1 MRQPARARFAGW
13 TRIAVILAAVTLPT
27 HPAHAGDLWEILVT
41 NTDGSGVP
49 DQLVTGSSLPNLL
62 ENLVNASADF
72 QAFAGVAFSADVSFA
87 GIPNVINVTVDPGT
101 MTGTL
106 TFTILGASAQTFVFS
121 GADLAGQIEQF
132 IQDNLAGQITA
143 FLQAIN
149 QLALIAVTDG
159 TPLSTTALSADYVF
173 DRFGLHADL
182 TAWERRQFDAEEF
195 KEGMRARIDTFY
207 NTISTDV
214 GNGNSFSIVPSLE
227 WYLSKEVSIALQIPI
242 NYLDVEGSDV
252 YNIHAN
258 LAVPIRIFSPSFD
271 SPLGLTITPFATL
284 AGAGSVDLVAGGLI
298 GGGGVLGTVSLD
310 FVNVRLSFSSQLSF
324 HEGIT
329 MQYQEFSFDPGV
341 SQQIWKNGLKG
352 TANIGENF
360 YIYGT
365 AIYTQFLQNAA
376 VDSWWSPGA
385 GIGFRKA
392 DGSSISVGYSADIGD
407 GYRGDQFRFVFQLP
421 F

>member
-1 MRQPARARFAGW
+1 M
-13 TRIAVILAAVTLPT
+13 ILAAVVLPT
-27 HPAHAGDLWEILVT
+27 HRVDAGPLWEVLVT

-49 DQLVTGSSLPNLL
+49 DLLVAGSSLPNLL
-62 ENLVNASADF
+62 DNLVNASSDF
-72 QAFAGVAFSADVSFA
+72 QSFSGVALSADISFA
-87 GIPNVINVTVDPGT
+87 GIANVINVTVDPAT

-149 QLALIAVTDG
+149 ALSLIAVTDG

-182 TAWERRQFDAEEF
+182 TAWERRQVDGEQF
-195 KEGMRARIDTFY
+195 KEGMRVRIDSFY
-207 NTISTDV
+207 NSISTDV

-227 WYLSKEVSIALQIPI
+227 WYLGKDVSIALQIPI
-242 NYLDVEGSDV
+242 NYIEIEGSDV

-258 LAVPIRIFSPSFD
+258 LAVPIRVIAPTDD
-271 SPLGLTITPFATL
+271 SPLGLTITPFGTL
-284 AGAGSVDLVAGGLI
+284 AGAGSVDLIAGGLI
-298 GGGGVLGTVSLD
+298 GGGGLLGTVSLD
-310 FVNVRLSFSSQLSF
+310 FVNVRVSFSSQFSF

-329 MQYQEFSFDPGV
+329 MRYQGFSFDPGV
-341 SQQIWKNGLKG
+341 SQQIWKNGLKA

-360 YIYGT
+360 FVYGT
-365 AIYTQFLQNAA
+365 ATYSQFLQNAA
-376 VDSWWSPGA
+376 VDTWWSPGA
-385 GIGFRKA
+385 GVGFRQPN
-392 DGSSISVGYSADIGD
+392 GSSVTVGYAGDFGD
-407 GYRGDQFRFVFQLP
+407 GFRGDQFRVVFQLP

>member
-1 MRQPARARFAGW
+1 MRQTAGARLAGW
-13 TRIAVILAAVTLPT
+13 TRVVVILASVAV
-27 HPAHAGDLWEILVT
+27 PAHRVNAGDLWEVLVT

-49 DQLVTGSSLPNLL
+49 DLLVTGSSLPNLL
-62 ENLVNASADF
+62 ENLINASADF
-72 QAFAGVAFSADVSFA
+72 QAFNGVALSADISFA
-87 GIPNVINVTVDPGT
+87 GIANVINVTVDPVSQ
-101 MTGTL
+101 TGTL
-106 TFTILGASAQTFVFS
+106 TFTILGAGAQTFVFS
-121 GADLAGQIEQF
+121 GTDLAGQIEQF

-149 QLALIAVTDG
+149 ALSLIAVTDG

-207 NTISTDV
+207 NSISTDV

-227 WYLSKEVSIALQIPI
+227 WYLSKDLAIALQFPI

-258 LAVPIRIFSPSFD
+258 LAVPIRVIAPTDD
-271 SPLGLTITPFATL
+271 SPLGLTVTPFGTL

-329 MQYQEFSFDPGV
+329 MQYEEFSFDPGV

-360 YIYGT
+360 YVYGT
-365 AIYTQFLQNAA
+365 VTYSQFLQNAA
-376 VDSWWSPGA
+376 VDTWWSPGG
-385 GIGFRKA
+385 GIGFRQP
-392 DGSSISVGYSADIGD
+392 DGSSITVGYSADIGD
-407 GYRGDQFRFVFQLP
+407 GFRGDQFRLVFQLP

>member
-1 MRQPARARFAGW
+1 V
-13 TRIAVILAAVTLPT
+13 VILAAVVLPT
-27 HPAHAGDLWEILVT
+27 QRVDAGDLWEILVT

-49 DQLVTGSSLPNLL
+49 DLLVTGSSLPNLL

-72 QAFAGVAFSADVSFA
+72 QSFDGVALSADISFA
-87 GIPNVINVTVDPGT
+87 GIANVINVTVDPVGQ
-101 MTGTL
+101 TGTL
-106 TFTILGASAQTFVFS
+106 TFTILGAGAQTFVFS
-121 GADLAGQIEQF
+121 GTDLAGQIEQF

-149 QLALIAVTDG
+149 ALSLIAVTDG
-159 TPLSTTALSADYVF
+159 TPLSTTALSAEYVF

-207 NTISTDV
+207 NSISTDV

-227 WYLSKEVSIALQIPI
+227 WYLSKDLSIALQIPI

-258 LAVPIRIFSPSFD
+258 LAVPIRVIRPTFD
-271 SPLGLTITPFATL
+271 SPLGLTITPFGTL

-310 FVNVRLSFSSQLSF
+310 FVNVRVSFSTQISF
-324 HEGIT
+324 HEGLT
-329 MQYQEFSFDPGV
+329 MQYQGFSFDPGV

-360 YIYGT
+360 YVYGT
-365 AIYTQFLQNAA
+365 VTYSQFIQDAA
-376 VDSWWSPGA
+376 VDTWWSPGG
-385 GIGFRKA
+385 GIGFRQP
-392 DGSSISVGYSADIGD
+392 DGSSVTVGYSADLGD
-407 GYRGDQFRFVFQLP
+407 GFRGDQFRLVFQLP

>member
-1 MRQPARARFAGW
+1 M
-13 TRIAVILAAVTLPT
+13 VILAAVALPT
-27 HPAHAGDLWEILVT
+27 HRVDAGDLWEVLVT

-49 DQLVTGSSLPNLL
+49 DLLITGSSLPNLL
-62 ENLVNASADF
+62 DNLINASGDF
-72 QAFAGVAFSADVSFA
+72 QSFNGVALSADVSFA
-87 GIPNVINVTVDPGT
+87 GIANVINVTVDPAT
-101 MTGTL
+101 QTGTL

-143 FLQAIN
+143 FIQAIN
-149 QLALIAVTDG
+149 ALSLIAVTDG
-159 TPLSTTALSADYVF
+159 SPLSTTALSAQYIF

-182 TAWERRQFDAEEF
+182 TAWERRQIDAEEF
-195 KEGMRARIDTFY
+195 QEGVRVRIDTFY
-207 NTISTDV
+207 NSISTDV

-227 WYLSKEVSIALQIPI
+227 WYLSKDLSIALQIPI
-242 NYLDVEGSDV
+242 NYLEVEGSDV

-258 LAVPIRIFSPSFD
+258 LAIPIRVVAPTFD

-284 AGAGSVDLVAGGLI
+284 AGAGSVDLIAGGLI

-310 FVNVRLSFSSQLSF
+310 FVNVRVSFSSQLSF

-329 MQYQEFSFDPGV
+329 MRYQGFSFDPGV

-352 TANIGENF
+352 TANIGESF
-360 YIYGT
+360 YVYGT
-365 AIYTQFLQNAA
+365 VTYTQFLQNAA
-376 VDSWWSPGA
+376 VDTWWSPGA
-385 GIGFRKA
+385 GIGFRQP
-392 DGSSISVGYSADIGD
+392 DGSSITVGYSADIGD
-407 GYRGDQFRFVFQLP
+407 GFRGDQFRLVFQLP

>member
-1 MRQPARARFAGW
+1 MRPQTRSRLDGWARVL
-13 TRIAVILAAVTLPT
+13 VILAAVLVPT
-27 HPAHAGDLWEILVT
+27 HRADADLWEILVT

-49 DQLVTGSSLPNLL
+49 DLLVTGSSLPNLL
-62 ENLVNASADF
+62 DNLINASADF
-72 QAFAGVAFSADVSFA
+72 QSFSGVALSADISFA
-87 GIPNVINVTVDPGT
+87 GIANVINVTVDPAT

-143 FLQAIN
+143 FIQAIN
-149 QLALIAVTDG
+149 ALSLIAVTDG
-159 TPLSTTALSADYVF
+159 SPLSTTALSAQYIF

-182 TAWERRQFDAEEF
+182 TAWERRQLDAEEF
-195 KEGMRARIDTFY
+195 KQGMRARIDSFY
-207 NTISTDV
+207 NSISTDV

-227 WYLSKEVSIALQIPI
+227 WYLSKDVSIALQFPI
-242 NYLDVEGSDV
+242 NYLDIEGSDV

-258 LAVPIRIFSPSFD
+258 LAVPIRVIAPTDD
-271 SPLGLTITPFATL
+271 SPLGLTITPFGTL

-310 FVNVRLSFSSQLSF
+310 FVSVRVSFSSQFSF

-329 MQYQEFSFDPGV
+329 MRYQGFSFDPGV

-352 TANIGENF
+352 TANIGESF
-360 YIYGT
+360 YVYGT
-365 AIYTQFLQNAA
+365 VTYTQFLQNAA
-376 VDSWWSPGA
+376 VDTWWSPGA
-385 GIGFRKA
+385 GIGFRQP
-392 DGSSISVGYSADIGD
+392 DGASITVGYSGDFGD
-407 GYRGDQFRFVFQLP
+407 GFRGDQFRLVFQLP